1 MSLWANIKFFP
12 EPTGELYGWLLA
24 TLVIV
29 KGMRKILP
37 YALKM
42 RQDYL
47 STRYLDQFISPS
59 SRYAHSGDIFD
70 PSN

>member
-1 MSLWANIKFFP
+1 M
-12 EPTGELYGWLLA
+12 
-24 TLVIV
+24 
-29 KGMRKILP
+29 KGMRKILS
-37 YALKM
+37 YTLKM

-59 SRYAHSGDIFD
+59 FHYAHSGDIFD

>member
-1 MSLWANIKFFP
+1 MEKSEEFTTFWSDLICK
-12 EPTGELYGWLLA
+12 
-24 TLVIV
+24 IV
-29 KGMRKILP
+29 KGMRKILS

-47 STRYLDQFISPS
+47 STRYLDQFISHS
-59 SRYAHSGDIFD
+59 FRDAYSGDIFD